1 MYLSILL
8 TLPNVR
14 YKYQY
19 YSHFIDSKTDA
30 LRRTDDLKQLV
41 QDHTTNQWQNWDKN
55 PFFFC
60 LLYHIHL
67 FCKAPRFGFSYLLS
81 YLQVII

>member
-14 YKYQY
+14 YQYQY

-30 LRRTDDLKQLV
+30 LRRTDALKQLV

-55 PFFFC
+55 PFVFVYYTISTYSVKLLDLDFHTC
-60 LLYHIHL
+60 LVTY
-67 FCKAPRFGFSYLLS
+67 K
-81 YLQVII
+81 